1 MTSQVQ
7 MQNLDGVYIT
17 DTHSVSPDRAQNNS
31 VSIPIKSVDEGVY
44 EDY

>member
-7 MQNLDGVYIT
+7 MQNLSGVYIT
-17 DTHSVSPDRAQNNS
+17 DTHSVSPDPCQNAS
-31 VSIPIKSVDEGVY
+31 MPIKSVDEGVY